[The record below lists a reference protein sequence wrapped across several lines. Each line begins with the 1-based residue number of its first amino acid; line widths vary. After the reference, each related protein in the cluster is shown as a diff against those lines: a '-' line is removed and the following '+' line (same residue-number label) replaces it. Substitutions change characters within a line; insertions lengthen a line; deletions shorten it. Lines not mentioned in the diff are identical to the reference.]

1 VAPFNP
7 GPSLV
12 VTCGTGLA
20 RQIPVPF
27 RGIVL
32 GRDAQLGP
40 PFSTDEFVSRSHVW
54 VRRRGDGVVEVTDL
68 GSANGTYVNGMRVRA
83 PTRMQDSDVLRI
95 GRIYLKLA
103 APPGDQNQATATGE
117 GASAAETGPHLTIV
131 NPAALSGRRFYL
143 SGDDLV
149 VGRDPASGIQID
161 DPHISWI
168 HAAVRRRGE
177 AVYVQDL
184 GSSSGTFVN
193 GQTVT
198 AAHVLQPGDI
208 VAFAGVCARF
218 DQPAE
223 VAGA

>member
-1 VAPFNP
+1 M
-7 GPSLV
+7 
-12 VTCGTGLA
+12 
-20 RQIPVPF
+20 
-27 RGIVL
+27 L

-54 VRRRGDGVVEVTDL
+54 VRRRGDGVEVTDL

-83 PTRMQDSDVLRI
+83 PTRMRDSDVLRI

-103 APPGDQNQATATGE
+103 APGEQTRPRPPGE

-168 HAAVRRRGE
+168 HAALRRRGE

-184 GSSSGTFVN
+184 GSPSGTFVN

-208 VAFAGVCARF
+208 VAFADVSARF
-218 DQPAE
+218 DQPTWRF
-223 VAGA
+223 